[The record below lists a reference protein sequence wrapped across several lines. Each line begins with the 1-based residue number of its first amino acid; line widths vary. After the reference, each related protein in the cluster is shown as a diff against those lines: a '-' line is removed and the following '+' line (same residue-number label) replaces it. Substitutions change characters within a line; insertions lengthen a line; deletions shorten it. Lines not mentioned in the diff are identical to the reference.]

1 MVAFLTRLGFRIGS
15 DLNLLGRL
23 LGFQLVGF
31 RLGHILVLEG
41 ISFLLAYIVIGLRG
55 NEVAF
60 LVRFGAGLG
69 LDVQHAARPFGA
81 HVRLHV
87 QSLLVLGGH
96 FLFLGL
102 QTGLALGHAKRG
114 GDDGRFLLLR
124 R

>member
-23 LGFQLVGF
+23 LGFQPIGF
-31 RLGHILVLEG
+31 RLGHILVFEG
-41 ISFLLAYIVIGLRG
+41 IGLLLAYIVIGLRG
-55 NEVAF
+55 NKVA
-60 LVRFGAGLG
+60 LLLRLGASLG
-69 LDVQHAARPFGA
+69 LEVLHAARPFGA
-81 HVRLHV
+81 HIRLLI

>member
-31 RLGHILVLEG
+31 RLCHILVLEG
-41 ISFLLAYIVIGLRG
+41 IGLLLANIVIGLCG

-69 LDVQHAARPFGA
+69 LDV
-81 HVRLHV
+81 
-87 QSLLVLGGH
+87 
-96 FLFLGL
+96 
-102 QTGLALGHAKRG
+102 
-114 GDDGRFLLLR
+114 
-124 R
+124 